1 MCIWRC
7 LREAVARV
15 IPEPCASQVAT
26 TAEPAVWWGHPQEGS
41 CCHCSRCILILA
53 QGCAH
58 DVSGDCDITG
68 WRRSEKG
75 VPGAPTRGPGP
86 GLTRWRTP
94 RRTQQVSPLSW
105 KAGRGVLGELGVGW
119 EPCLPGAKVDH
130 EGLP

>member
-75 VPGAPTRGPGP
+75 VPGAPTKGPGP
-86 GLTRWRTP
+86 GP
-94 RRTQQVSPLSW
+94 DKMEDPQENA
-105 KAGRGVLGELGVGW
+105 AGKPPELEGRPGVAGGVGGGLGA
-119 EPCLPGAKVDH
+119 LPAWG
-130 EGLP
+130 